1 VLNGGNTIGRLYREV
16 CAFII
21 YYYLLLYF
29 TGGKKCLKCGLR
41 IYHDKWNIS
50 PQLAE
55 ERWAHKEARER
66 EIEEVSDF
74 LDLM

>member
-1 VLNGGNTIGRLYREV
+1 MS
-16 CAFII
+16 FII
-21 YYYLLLYF
+21 FIIL
-29 TGGKKCLKCGLR
+29 GGKKCIKCGLR

-55 ERWAHKEARER
+55 ERWAHKEARKR
-66 EIEEVSDF
+66 EIDEVADF